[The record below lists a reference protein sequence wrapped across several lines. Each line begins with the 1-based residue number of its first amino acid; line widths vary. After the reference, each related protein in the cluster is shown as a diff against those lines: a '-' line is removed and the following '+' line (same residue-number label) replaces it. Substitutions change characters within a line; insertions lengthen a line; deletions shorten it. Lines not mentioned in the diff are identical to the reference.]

1 MKSCHLISVKYE
13 KQVIISIGLLDSYC
27 ASLVTT
33 DVCVNLCSTDDANLM
48 LFSVCQC
55 AHPQTAHAHVHI
67 PVRVCVC
74 ACMRMCVC
82 VCMCVCIH
90 DYCVNWAVCGRRP
103 LTST

>member
-74 ACMRMCVC
+74 ACMRVCVC
-82 VCMCVCIH
+82 VYVCL
-90 DYCVNWAVCGRRP
+90 Y
-103 LTST
+103 S